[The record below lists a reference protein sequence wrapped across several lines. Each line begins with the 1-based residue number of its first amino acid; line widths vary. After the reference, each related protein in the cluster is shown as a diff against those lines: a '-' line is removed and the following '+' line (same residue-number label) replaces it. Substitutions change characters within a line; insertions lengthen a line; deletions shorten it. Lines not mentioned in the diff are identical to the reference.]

1 MNIFNKFK
9 INYNQ
14 KLFDDFLINNNQ
26 EGARSLLKE
35 IKFFSNK
42 IEENT
47 SIYKAL
53 HDAKTRLYL
62 YKQKEDESLEDHI
75 HNFKD
80 LVGTIEHYWG
90 AFSMINN
97 SHSTKQIR
105 IKNKDKRC

>member
-1 MNIFNKFK
+1 MQHKLK
-9 INYNQ
+9 ALKNYQ
-14 KLFDDFLINNNQ
+14 KMD
-26 EGARSLLKE
+26 RSNDLVQLLKE